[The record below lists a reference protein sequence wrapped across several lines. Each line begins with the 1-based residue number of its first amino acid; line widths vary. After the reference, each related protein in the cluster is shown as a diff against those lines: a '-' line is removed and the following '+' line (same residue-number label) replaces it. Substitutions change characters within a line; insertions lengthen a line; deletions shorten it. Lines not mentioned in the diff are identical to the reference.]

1 MPTSADRL
9 WGEPVRLDRTFYVRL
24 HIRKEEVSETLT
36 KLQRGCKAVA
46 DFGYGTVAA
55 QKDCWV
61 EVLHYCG
68 NTTEFLQHLDRLGIP
83 RVAVSECREVAAG
96 AGHLMAQQRN
106 LF

>member
-1 MPTSADRL
+1 MPSADKV

-36 KLQRGCKAVA
+36 RLQRGCKAVA
-46 DFGYGTVAA
+46 DFGFRPVVSP
-55 QKDCWV
+55 KDCWV

-68 NTTEFLQHLDRLGIP
+68 NSSEFLQHLDGLGIP
-83 RVAVSECREVAAG
+83 RAAVSECREVAAG
-96 AGHLMAQQRN
+96 SGHLMAKQST